1 MSADQTPQPV
11 GHLVRIQKVSRLQYE
26 VADVIERFGKQ
37 FYTKCSPNQYQQRVL
52 NALSL
57 CRTSSLGGHK
67 DVCDCCG
74 KERISYNSCRNRHCP
89 KCQSARQAF
98 WVEDLLETTL
108 PVKHY
113 HIVFTVPHKLNTI
126 CLHDSK
132 WFYSQLFY
140 SVWDTLRQF
149 GYTHF
154 GVESGAVC
162 MLHTW
167 GQNISLHPHIHCIV
181 PATGETLAG
190 NMKNI
195 GSGGKY
201 LYPVKQL
208 SLVFRGKLMESIKR
222 NLKKQSLLQQHQSL
236 VNAVL
241 EKPWVVHCEPSLGK
255 PEHVVKYLGQYTHRV
270 AITNQ
275 RIIKI
280 DDDGVTF
287 MHKDYSDNAKQKPVK
302 LDGVEFLRRFCT
314 HILPARFVK
323 IRRYGI
329 YSSRNR
335 ALKQKNNKKIVIK
348 PRQEETVQQRIQRLT
363 GFNVYQCPFC
373 KQGTMHIV
381 EEMPR
386 VRSPSNFYSLVTH
399 KQL

>member
-1 MSADQTPQPV
+1 
-11 GHLVRIQKVSRLQYE
+11 L
-26 VADVIERFGKQ
+26 
-37 FYTKCSPNQYQQRVL
+37 L
-52 NALSL
+52 N
-57 CRTSSLGGHK
+57 
-67 DVCDCCG
+67 
-74 KERISYNSCRNRHCP
+74 
-89 KCQSARQAF
+89 
-98 WVEDLLETTL
+98 
-108 PVKHY
+108 
-113 HIVFTVPHKLNTI
+113 
-126 CLHDSK
+126 SK

-167 GQNISLHPHIHCIV
+167 GQNLSLHPHIHCIV

-201 LYPVKQL
+201 LYPVTQL

-335 ALKQKNNKKIVIK
+335 ALKQKNNQKMVIK
-348 PRQEETVQQRIQRLT
+348 PGKGETVQQRIQRLT
-363 GFNVYQCPFC
+363 GYDVYQCPFC
-373 KQGTMHIV
+373 KHGNMHIV

-386 VRSPSNFYSLVTH
+386 VRSPSNFYSLTTH